1 MALANKDISYL
12 SKDFND
18 IRAQLINYSQTYF
31 PNSYTD
37 FSPASPGMMFIEQ
50 AAYVSDVLSFYLDNQ
65 IQETYLQYAK
75 QFDNLYDLAYMFSY
89 KPKVTGLSTV
99 DVDLYQQLPAKV
111 EGTTTVP
118 DYSYALIVEENTVA
132 TTGNGSSFII
142 SEALDFSVSSSNDP
156 TEVSVAQIAGGE
168 PVYYLLK
175 KSRTA
180 TSGTINS
187 VEFTLGNYEAF
198 PTLTLEVGNI
208 GGIIDITDSDGNLY
222 YEVDYLGQDFVY
234 DSIKNTNTNDPNNY
248 QNGDAPY
255 ILKTKSTNRRFVT
268 RFINQSTLQIQFGAG
283 EALQVDEQ
291 ITPNPD
297 NVGIGLPFG
306 ESKLT
311 TAFSPTNF
319 IFTNTY
325 GTAPSNTT
333 LTVRYLSGGGT
344 SANVNAN
351 SINNLNTET
360 VKFKNSNVSSP
371 DTAQFIFNSIAVINP
386 TAASGGGDGD
396 TIQEIRQ
403 NALANYN
410 TQQRNVT
417 ADDYLIRALSMPPKF
432 GVVAKAFTTKPQ
444 VDNTDAILCLYV
456 LGQNQNNNLVST
468 SQTIKNN
475 LITYLNQF
483 RMIGDTVDI
492 KDAFVINICVEFD
505 IITLP
510 NSINSDVLARC
521 IQELKDYF
529 NINKWQINQPIILR
543 EITVLLDKTPGVQ
556 TVQNVSIINKA
567 GTNDGYSQYAYDIS
581 GATQGG
587 VIYPSLDPSIF
598 EVKYPDNDITGR
610 VVSLGSGTF
619 NTFGGGASSGY

>member
-1 MALANKDISYL
+1 M
-12 SKDFND
+12 
-18 IRAQLINYSQTYF
+18 
-31 PNSYTD
+31 
-37 FSPASPGMMFIEQ
+37 
-50 AAYVSDVLSFYLDNQ
+50 
-65 IQETYLQYAK
+65 
-75 QFDNLYDLAYMFSY
+75 
-89 KPKVTGLSTV
+89 
-99 DVDLYQQLPAKV
+99 
-111 EGTTTVP
+111 
-118 DYSYALIVEENTVA
+118 
-132 TTGNGSSFII
+132 
-142 SEALDFSVSSSNDP
+142 
-156 TEVSVAQIAGGE
+156 
-168 PVYYLLK
+168 
-175 KSRTA
+175 
-180 TSGTINS
+180 
-187 VEFTLGNYEAF
+187 
-198 PTLTLEVGNI
+198 
-208 GGIIDITDSDGNLY
+208 
-222 YEVDYLGQDFVY
+222 
-234 DSIKNTNTNDPNNY
+234 
-248 QNGDAPY
+248 
-255 ILKTKSTNRRFVT
+255 
-268 RFINQSTLQIQFGAG
+268 
-283 EALQVDEQ
+283 QVDEQ

-475 LITYLNQF
+475 L
-483 RMIGDTVDI
+483 
-492 KDAFVINICVEFD
+492 
-505 IITLP
+505 TLP
-510 NSINSDVLARC
+510 P
-521 IQELKDYF
+521 
-529 NINKWQINQPIILR
+529 NKIIG
-543 EITVLLDKTPGVQ
+543 IVAIKIDHISFLL
-556 TVQNVSIINKA
+556 I
-567 GTNDGYSQYAYDIS
+567 
-581 GATQGG
+581 
-587 VIYPSLDPSIF
+587 
-598 EVKYPDNDITGR
+598 R
-610 VVSLGSGTF
+610 
-619 NTFGGGASSGY
+619 